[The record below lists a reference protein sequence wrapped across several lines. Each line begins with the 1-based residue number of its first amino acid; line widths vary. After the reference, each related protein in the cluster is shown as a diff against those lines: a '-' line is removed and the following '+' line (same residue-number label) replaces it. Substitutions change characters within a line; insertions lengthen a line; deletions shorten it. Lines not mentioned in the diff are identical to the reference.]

1 MSKTTSITVMLD
13 PQTYAVFQE
22 AVELTAKAGAEVTV
36 SQLLQQHLQDEIP
49 KESPRRI
56 AQNYLKS
63 VVRQIKVISPS
74 SRKEQ
79 GETSG
84 RTG

>member
-1 MSKTTSITVMLD
+1 MSKPTSITVTLD
-13 PQTYAVFQE
+13 PQIHGVFLE

-63 VVRQIKVISPS
+63 VVRQIKEISPS
-74 SRKEQ
+74 SRKGQ
-79 GETSG
+79 GEAPGT
-84 RTG
+84 TG

>member
-1 MSKTTSITVMLD
+1 MTKPTTVAVTLD
-13 PQTYAVFQE
+13 PESYAIFKE

-63 VVRQIKVISPS
+63 VVRQIKEISPG
-74 SRKEQ
+74 SRKDQ
-79 GETSG
+79 GETPG